1 MMMIGT
7 ENSGLL
13 RRLLPG
19 EIVLADRGFDIAD
32 RVGFYQARLNVL
44 AFTRGKNCLQR
55 KKRRQGKLQW
65 RIHVE
70 RVIGLVRREY
80 TILQG
85 ILPIQ
90 IVKVKQG
97 GDLAPVD

>member
-1 MMMIGT
+1 MMIGT

-44 AFTRGKNCLQR
+44 ALTRGKKQLSAKEEEETRKIAMENPCGKSNWSCAQR
-55 KKRRQGKLQW
+55 VHYITRN
-65 RIHVE
+65 
-70 RVIGLVRREY
+70 
-80 TILQG
+80 TSN
-85 ILPIQ
+85 
-90 IVKVKQG
+90 
-97 GDLAPVD
+97 

>member
-1 MMMIGT
+1 M
-7 ENSGLL
+7 
-13 RRLLPG
+13 
-19 EIVLADRGFDIAD
+19 
-32 RVGFYQARLNVL
+32 
-44 AFTRGKNCLQR
+44 K
-55 KKRRQGKLQW
+55 
-65 RIHVE
+65 

-90 IVKVKQG
+90 IVKVQQG